1 MSAGLALVSEG
12 AALGNIS
19 LSARTPLIDGQIVE
33 VIFVEPSKMNLTS
46 TLPAKITGD
55 IEFDLIEPKRFSL
68 KGNLPVS
75 VGAEVFTPASKIEIL
90 AIEDIIILV
99 DILAVPGEL
108 RLSLSPPSIS
118 AHTVII
124 PAVPAK
130 LSLSSIPAKIFKFHT
145 FQIVPDIGILQL
157 TGSKVNTETIF
168 NSVPAKQTFSGI
180 PDIAISGSVEL
191 IPQKALITL
200 HGSPGI
206 NVISVPGPIGPD
218 SDDPTTQSL
227 KLNLPFFTFELFNG
241 AFFSGDFSLLE
252 LDIAA
257 IPGRRITFAGTLP
270 VFSFNAFSAGQINIT
285 LPEIGYDASALSSI
299 TASLETTL
307 PELNLSGKLSLSGL
321 NNLEG
326 TFPSL
331 ALTISTFTSPEV
343 SIIGALP
350 KLSISGNIIIG
361 QSATV
366 IIELPKLTGQFS
378 GIKSFP
384 TNINILFPSLQMMIK
399 SGELKTMVLRY
410 QKELIR

>member
-1 MSAGLALVSEG
+1 MVY
-12 AALGNIS
+12 
-19 LSARTPLIDGQIVE
+19 Q
-33 VIFVEPSKMNLTS
+33 
-46 TLPAKITGD
+46 
-55 IEFDLIEPKRFSL
+55 
-68 KGNLPVS
+68 
-75 VGAEVFTPASKIEIL
+75 
-90 AIEDIIILV
+90 
-99 DILAVPGEL
+99 
-108 RLSLSPPSIS
+108 
-118 AHTVII
+118 
-124 PAVPAK
+124 
-130 LSLSSIPAKIFKFHT
+130 
-145 FQIVPDIGILQL
+145 
-157 TGSKVNTETIF
+157 
-168 NSVPAKQTFSGI
+168 
-180 PDIAISGSVEL
+180 
-191 IPQKALITL
+191 
-200 HGSPGI
+200 GI
-206 NVISVPGPIGPD
+206 NVRSVPVPIDPGPGPGPN
-218 SDDPTTQSL
+218 DPDPDNPTKKSL
-227 KLNLPFFTFELFNG
+227 KLNLPFFNFELFNG

-252 LDIAA
+252 LDIDA
-257 IPGRRITFAGTLP
+257 IPGRRITFSGTLP

-343 SIIGALP
+343 SIIGLLP

-366 IIELPKLTGQFS
+366 ILELPKLTGQFS